1 MGHWA
6 KINNDNIVVSVIV
19 AEPEF
24 FDTFIDTSPGLWIQT
39 SYNTLKGVH
48 YQPNSNPPVPSEDQ
62 SKALRKNFAAVGYT
76 YDSNRDAFI
85 PPKFYPSWILNEET
99 CYWIPPIPKI
109 EGKPRWNDEKYQTA
123 LANGT
128 DLSVAWESL

>member
-48 YQPNSNPPVPSEDQ
+48 YQPNSTPRVPSEDQ
-62 SKALRKNFAAVGYT
+62 SKALRKNFASIGYT

-85 PPKFYPSWILNEET
+85 PPKFYPSWILDEET

-109 EGKPRWNDEKYQTA
+109 EGKSRWNEEKYQTA
-123 LANGT
+123 LSNSS
-128 DLSVAWESL
+128 DLSVAWES